1 MAYIGFGSELD
12 TAVVVA
18 DALASGKELVLP
30 RVERGSRSLGLH
42 RVQDPDRELEQGVWG
57 IRQPRVQCPEAAP
70 SRIEFVLVPGVA
82 FTRRGDRLGYG
93 GGFYDR
99 LIRGLVPRPA
109 LVAGAFELQV
119 VAELPMMETDQRVDR
134 VITESAEYC
143 AS

>member
-1 MAYIGFGSELD
+1 
-12 TAVVVA
+12 
-18 DALASGKELVLP
+18 
-30 RVERGSRSLGLH
+30 
-42 RVQDPDRELEQGVWG
+42 
-57 IRQPRVQCPEAAP
+57 
-70 SRIEFVLVPGVA
+70 VPGVA

-119 VAELPMMETDQRVDR
+119 VAKLPMMEADQRVDR